1 MRDGFEHLFISD
13 TFSRALI
20 LGFQLSLEIQ
30 ANNVPRYDFLTK
42 CLENEAFVAFLNKNS
57 DKMAI
62 LAIAPKACT
71 CYMKTKAF
79 LCHHTLA

>member
-1 MRDGFEHLFISD
+1 MRDGFEHRFFSD
-13 TFSRALI
+13 ALDRALI
-20 LGFQLSLEIQ
+20 LSFQLSMEIQ

-42 CLENEAFVAFLNKNS
+42 CLENEEFVAFSNKNS

-79 LCHHTLA
+79 LCHHNLA